1 MPLGCLHVFFD
12 VYLGL
17 LPIFWSFFILSHM
30 NYLEILEINPL
41 AVTLFAN
48 IYFNS
53 GVHPIYGFLC
63 CAKAFS
69 LTRSNF
75 LFLFLFPL
83 PDITDQKKIL
93 LWFLWKNILLMF
105 SSKSLIGSSL
115 TLRSSIHFE
124 LIFVYII
131 REFPNFLLLHVAFQ
145 FSQNRLLERLPFL
158 HCMLLHPLL

>member
-17 LPIFWSFFILSHM
+17 LPIFWSFLILSHM
-30 NYLEILEINPL
+30 SYSEILEINPL
-41 AVTLFAN
+41 SITLFAN

-53 GVHPIYGFLC
+53 GVHPLCGFLC

-75 LFLFLFPL
+75 LFLILFPL
-83 PDITDQKKIL
+83 PNITDQKKIL

-115 TLRSSIHFE
+115 TLRSLIHFE
-124 LIFVYII
+124 LIFVYSI
-131 REFPNFLLLHVAFQ
+131 REFPNSLILHVAVQ
-145 FSQNRLLERLPFL
+145 FSQSHLLERLPFL
-158 HCMLLHPLL
+158 HCILLPPLL

>member
-30 NYLEILEINPL
+30 SYLEILEINPL
-41 AVTLFAN
+41 SITLFAN

-53 GVHPIYGFLC
+53 GVHPICGFLC

-75 LFLFLFPL
+75 LFLSPL

-105 SSKSLIGSSL
+105 SFKSLIGSSL
-115 TLRSSIHFE
+115 TLRSLIHFG
-124 LIFVYII
+124 LIFVYSI
-131 REFPNFLLLHVAFQ
+131 REFPNFLLLHVAVQ
-145 FSQNRLLERLPFL
+145 FSQNHLLERLPFL
-158 HCMLLHPLL
+158 HSVLLPPFL